1 MADKEDAAAT
11 LGDSEILRVEYPPR
25 ADVPELNQ
33 RPEDAR
39 KSSSVVGAENAG
51 HIFPEDPF
59 RAVAPRNLAE

>member
-1 MADKEDAAAT
+1 MADKEDTAAT
-11 LGDSEILRVEYPPR
+11 LGDSEVLRVENPQR
-25 ADVPELNQ
+25 EAVPELNQ

-59 RAVAPRNLAE
+59 RAVAPRDLAE